1 MGLASWLYGLFERGQ
16 IKRKNLSKQAFAFR
30 LEVAVA
36 VGGGARAG
44 AVFELLGARILGP
57 FGKRRPLSCV
67 LSPRGRGGHG
77 RFGLCGALALRTYFE
92 DTG

>member
-30 LEVAVA
+30 LEVADKVRD
-36 VGGGARAG
+36 GAWCG
-44 AVFELLGARILGP
+44 AVFGLLGARIFGP
-57 FGKRRPLSCV
+57 LRKHRPLSCV
-67 LSPRGRGGHG
+67 LSPKGRGGDG